1 MAAKTKSATLNTKLL
16 LTRLVDALSQVNE
29 KLDSIIELNG
39 KILKMQE
46 EFLQRITNKSYP
58 MTELKLEP
66 DALSL
71 LSLPMSLRK
80 TVMVL
85 YKLDKATADDL
96 ANETKRLRAVESA
109 SANQLVR
116 MGYLKKRRE
125 GREVY
130 FYIESPMEMRK

>member
-1 MAAKTKSATLNTKLL
+1 MAAKTKSSTLNTKLL

-85 YKLDKATADDL
+85 YKLEKATADDL